1 MVQQVRQLLV
11 ATPRVV
17 QVPVKKMQHLQ
28 FGQKN
33 KEKMGWT
40 GFDELPWDK
49 TTKKLSQA
57 CVENIPRP
65 FWERNHPWDCSF
77 SYFVVTSSRILFDI
91 DFQYQSLDL
100 IATQLW
106 SRSALDQLPVL
117 MQPEVVT
124 FWNDSIQDSQLRNC
138 QGFKL
143 PCWAITLCD
152 NVKTSGS

>member
-17 QVPVKKMQHLQ
+17 QVPVKKCSTCSLVKRIRRKWDGQGLMNSPGTKLQ
-28 FGQKN
+28 
-33 KEKMGWT
+33 
-40 GFDELPWDK
+40 
-49 TTKKLSQA
+49 KKLSQA

-77 SYFVVTSSRILFDI
+77 SYFVVTSSRILFYI

-124 FWNDSIQDSQLRNC
+124 FWNGSIQDSQLRNC